1 MEAHRILEQV
11 RRSFHRYA
19 GPGISGLNRWALAAC
34 LSAACLLASEH
45 HGWVKSGG
53 VPVPGA
59 TITAAQGDKSFVTST
74 DDSGAYSFANL
85 PDGIWTLRISML
97 GFSPVTREVGVA
109 PDAPSPNWDLTVLT
123 LDALRKQMAP
133 SPAATTA
140 TAPATTKPSTA
151 PAAPTQSATA
161 KPAAG
166 SGTAGG
172 GRGNSGGGRPSIRQ
186 GAQQGGGFRR
196 LDVNQSGEAGLD
208 NGGENA
214 GTMGTGDVTQSS
226 DAYVVN
232 GSVNSGLNMP
242 QQNDWGFGGP
252 GGPGGMNG
260 MGMGGPGGPG
270 GPGGTDMGGGPAAA
284 GGGPAGPGGG
294 FGGRGGGGGG
304 GFGGR
309 GGGGGFGG
317 NYAGGRGGRGGPGGR
332 GGNQASFGN
341 GRRNPRSRYN
351 ANVALILNNSALD
364 ARPFSLTGQDTPKAA
379 FAQFR
384 STGMLGGPLKI
395 PHVLSGQKTFF
406 TINYQLTRGR
416 NATTASA
423 LVPTLDERAG
433 NFSQAL
439 NAVANSPV
447 TIYDPLIGAPFAGN
461 LIPQYRLN
469 AAALA
474 LASFYPQP
482 NFTGSSRYNYQAPI
496 VGINNQTNINSR
508 ISETINAKN
517 QVSGNFSW
525 QSSNSTTPNLFDFT
539 DTTKMTGINAGV
551 QWSYHITSK
560 LISNLRYGFSRSAT
574 NRTPFFA
581 NTDSVDA
588 KILASA
594 GIVGNDQAAPFWG
607 PPSLSFS
614 SGIYGLS
621 DGAYQVNHNNT
632 NQAGESLI
640 WVRGAHNVTFGCD
653 VRRLDFNQ
661 IAQQNARGSFTF
673 TGSMTGL
680 AGARGQAASGT
691 GFDFADFL
699 LGLPDASSI
708 AYSPSGADKYFR
720 ASWADAYVT
729 DDWRINGSFS
739 INAGLRW
746 DFQAPVTELYNR
758 LVSLEVG
765 PQWTTA
771 TPVCATAPPAGSTG
785 TCTLAGQA
793 GLPDSLVHANYREFQ
808 PRIGIAWRPF
818 PKHSTV
824 VRAGYGMYYNT
835 SVFQPLANQMSQQA
849 PLSTSVTQQYPV
861 SLAPALSLQTAL
873 TLPAISTT
881 PQTFALDPNFH
892 IGYIHY
898 WQASVQQN
906 LSGSF
911 VATFTYN
918 GNRGLHQVQEFL
930 PWTFP
935 AGTFPAGVSS
945 GYPSGYVYETSNGNS
960 NYNALSAQL
969 QHRFHSG
976 FLANATYVV
985 SKAIDD
991 AQALGG
997 RGAGGSG
1004 YAQNW
1009 LDLSAERSLS
1019 SFNRT
1024 HTLNLIFQYS
1034 TGMGTR
1040 GGTLIN
1046 GWKGVLLKDWTLGP
1060 SLTLGS
1066 GLPETP
1072 FVLGRLA
1079 NGTGVT
1085 GTTRAEYVGGPLS
1098 AAAPNYGFN
1107 TAVFGTPADGQWGNA
1122 GRDIITGPMLFGLN
1136 FSAGRVFR
1144 FGERRN
1150 MDIRFDGN
1158 NVLNHVSWSAW
1169 NTTLG
1174 NSQFGLPAAA
1184 NGMRTIQATVR
1195 FRF

>member
-1 MEAHRILEQV
+1 MEEHRIPEQM
-11 RRSFHRYA
+11 RRPFYRYA
-19 GPGISGLNRWALAAC
+19 GPGIRRTLVAC
-34 LSAACLLASEH
+34 LSVACLLASEH

-53 VPVPGA
+53 IPVPGA
-59 TITAAQGDKSFVTST
+59 TITATQGDKSFVTST
-74 DDSGAYSFANL
+74 DDSGAYSFPDL
-85 PDGIWTLRISML
+85 PDGVWALRISML
-97 GFSPVTREVGVA
+97 GFGPAARDIGVA
-109 PDAPSPNWDLTVLT
+109 PEAPSPTWELTVLT
-123 LDALRKQMAP
+123 LDALRNQLK
-133 SPAATTA
+133 PAAPAAATA
-140 TAPATTKPSTA
+140 AAPATANPGAA
-151 PAAPTQSATA
+151 PPAPTQAAAA

-166 SGTAGG
+166 SGPSGG
-172 GRGNSGGGRPSIRQ
+172 GRGNWGGGRPSLRQ
-186 GAQQGGGFRR
+186 GTPQGNGFQR
-196 LDVNQSGEAGLD
+196 LDVNQSGEAGIEN
-208 NGGENA
+208 NGEENA
-214 GTMGTGDVTQSS
+214 AAMGTGDVTQSS

-252 GGPGGMNG
+252 GGPGGMG
-260 MGMGGPGGPG
+260 VGV
-270 GPGGTDMGGGPAAA
+270 GPAAA
-284 GGGPAGPGGG
+284 GGGPGGPGGG
-294 FGGRGGGGGG
+294 FGGRGGGGG
-304 GFGGR
+304 FGGR
-309 GGGGGFGG
+309 GGGFGG

-341 GRRNPRSRYN
+341 GRRNPRSHYN

-379 FAQFR
+379 AAQFR

-395 PHVLSGQKTFF
+395 PHVLSGQHTFF

-416 NATTASA
+416 NANNVTA
-423 LVPTLDERAG
+423 LVPTMDERSG

-439 NAVANSPV
+439 NAVANTPV
-447 TIYDPLIGAPFAGN
+447 TIYDPLSGAPFAGN
-461 LIPQYRLN
+461 VIPQYRLN

-474 LASFYPQP
+474 LLNFYPQP
-482 NFTGSSRYNYQAPI
+482 NFAGSSRYNYQAPI
-496 VGINNQTNINSR
+496 VGISNQTNINSR

-517 QVSGNFSW
+517 QVSGNFAW
-525 QSSNSTTPNLFDFT
+525 QGSDSSNPNLFDFI

-551 QWSYHITSK
+551 QWSYHFTTR
-560 LISNLRYGFSRSAT
+560 LISSLRYNFSRSAT

-581 NTDSVDA
+581 NSENV
-588 KILASA
+588 SGNA
-594 GIVGNDQAAPFWG
+594 GILGNDQAAQFWG

-621 DGAYQVNHNNT
+621 DGAYQINHNNT

-640 WVRGAHNVTFGCD
+640 WVRGAHNVTFGGD
-653 VRRLDFNQ
+653 VRRQDFNQ
-661 IAQQNARGSFTF
+661 LAQQNARGSFTF
-673 TGSMTGL
+673 TGGMTGL
-680 AGARGQAASGT
+680 AGSHGQAVSGT

-729 DDWRINGSFS
+729 DDWRIGGNFS
-739 INAGLRW
+739 VNVGLRW
-746 DFQAPVTELYNR
+746 DLQAPVTELYNR

-765 PQWTTA
+765 PDWTTA
-771 TPVCATAPPAGSTG
+771 TPVCATAPPAGSTAA
-785 TCTLAGQA
+785 CTLASQA
-793 GLPDSLVHANYREFQ
+793 GLPDSLVRPDYHEFQ

-824 VRAGYGMYYNT
+824 VRAGYGLYYNT

-861 SLAPALSLQTAL
+861 SLAPTLSIENALA
-873 TLPAISTT
+873 LPAISTT
-881 PQTFALDPNFH
+881 PQTFALDPNFR

-911 VATFTYN
+911 VATFTYS
-918 GNRGLHQVQEFL
+918 GNKGTHQVQEFL

-935 AGTFPAGVSS
+935 AGVPSS

-960 NYNALSAQL
+960 SYNAASAQL
-969 QHRFHSG
+969 QHRFHNG
-976 FLANATYVV
+976 FLANATYVF

-991 AQALGG
+991 AQTLGG
-997 RGAGGSG
+997 RGAAGSA
-1004 YAQNW
+1004 YAQDW

-1046 GWKGVLLKDWTLGP
+1046 GSKGVLLKDWTLGP
-1060 SLTLGS
+1060 SLSLGS

-1072 FVLGRLA
+1072 IVLGRLA
-1079 NGTGVT
+1079 SGTGIT
-1085 GTTRAEYVGGPLS
+1085 GTTRAEYLGGPL
-1098 AAAPNYGFN
+1098 AAVSPGYGFN
-1107 TAVFGTPADGQWGNA
+1107 PAAFVAPADGQWGDA
-1122 GRDIITGPMLFGLN
+1122 GRNIITGPMLFGLN

-1144 FGERRN
+1144 FGERRSV
-1150 MDIRFDGN
+1150 DIRFDAN
-1158 NVLNHVSWSAW
+1158 NVLNHVSWTAW
-1169 NTTLG
+1169 DTTFG

-1184 NGMRTIQATVR
+1184 NTMRTIQATVR

>member
-1 MEAHRILEQV
+1 M
-11 RRSFHRYA
+11 
-19 GPGISGLNRWALAAC
+19 
-34 LSAACLLASEH
+34 
-45 HGWVKSGG
+45 
-53 VPVPGA
+53 PGA
-59 TITAAQGDKSFVTST
+59 TITATQGDKSFVTST
-74 DDSGAYSFANL
+74 DDSGAYSFPNL
-85 PDGIWTLRISML
+85 PDGIWSLRISML
-97 GFSPVTREVGVA
+97 GFSPVARDIGVA
-109 PDAPSPNWDLTVLT
+109 PEAPSPNWELNVLT
-123 LDALRKQMAP
+123 LDALRKQLTPPA
-133 SPAATTA
+133 PAA
-140 TAPATTKPSTA
+140 TA
-151 PAAPTQSATA
+151 PAAPVTAAVGTTPAAPTAPTQAAAA

-166 SGTAGG
+166 AGPAGG
-172 GRGNSGGGRPSIRQ
+172 GRGNWNGGRPSLRQ
-186 GAQQGGGFRR
+186 GAQQGGGFQR

-208 NGGENA
+208 SGSGESA
-214 GTMGTGDVTQSS
+214 AVTGTGDVTQSS

-252 GGPGGMNG
+252 GGPGGPGGMN
-260 MGMGGPGGPG
+260 GMGGPGGPG
-270 GPGGTDMGGGPAAA
+270 GPGGMDMGIGPAAA
-284 GGGPAGPGGG
+284 GGGRGGPGGP
-294 FGGRGGGGGG
+294 GG

-317 NYAGGRGGRGGPGGR
+317 NYAGGRGGRGGLGGR

-384 STGMLGGPLKI
+384 STGMFGGPLKI

-406 TINYQLTRGR
+406 TVNYQLTRGR
-416 NATTASA
+416 NATTATA
-423 LVPTLDERAG
+423 LVPTMDERAG

-439 NAVANSPV
+439 NAVANTPV
-447 TIYDPLIGAPFAGN
+447 TIYDPLSGAPFAGN
-461 LIPQYRLN
+461 VIPTNRLD
-469 AAALA
+469 AAALS
-474 LASFYPQP
+474 LLNFYPQP
-482 NFTGSSRYNYQAPI
+482 NFAGSSRYNYQAPI
-496 VGINNQTNINSR
+496 VGISNQTNINSR

-517 QVSGNFSW
+517 QVSGNFAW
-525 QSSNSTTPNLFDFT
+525 QSSNSSTPNLFDFI
-539 DTTKMTGINAGV
+539 DTTKMTGINTGV
-551 QWSYHITSK
+551 QWSYHITTR
-560 LISNLRYGFSRSAT
+560 LISNLRYNFSRSAT
-574 NRTPFFA
+574 TRTPFFA
-581 NTDSVDA
+581 NSENVSA
-588 KILASA
+588 AA
-594 GIVGNDQAAPFWG
+594 GIVGNDQAAQFWG

-621 DGAYQVNHNNT
+621 DGAYQLNHNNT

-640 WVRGAHNVTFGCD
+640 WVRGAHNVTFGGD

-661 IAQQNARGSFTF
+661 IAQQNARGNFTF

-680 AGARGQAASGT
+680 AGSNGQAASGT

-720 ASWADAYVT
+720 ASWADLFVT
-729 DDWRINGSFS
+729 DDWRIRSNFS
-739 INAGLRW
+739 VNVGLRW

-765 PQWTTA
+765 PDWTTE
-771 TPVCATAPPAGSTG
+771 TPVCATAPPAGSAG
-785 TCTLAGQA
+785 SCILAGQA
-793 GLPDSLVHANYREFQ
+793 GLPDSLVRPDYHEFQ
-808 PRIGIAWRPF
+808 PRIGIAWKPI

-824 VRAGYGMYYNT
+824 VRAGYGLYYNT

-861 SLAPALSLQTAL
+861 SMAPTLSLENAL
-873 TLPAISTT
+873 TLPAIGTT
-881 PQTFALDPNFH
+881 PQTFALDPNFR

-898 WQASVQQN
+898 WQTSVQQS

-911 VATFTYN
+911 VATFTYS
-918 GNRGLHQVQEFL
+918 GNKGTHQVQEFL
-930 PWTFP
+930 PWTL
-935 AGTFPAGVSS
+935 PAGVSSS

-960 NYNALSAQL
+960 NYNAASAQL
-969 QHRFHSG
+969 QHRFHNG
-976 FLANATYVV
+976 FLANAAYVF

-991 AQALGG
+991 AQTLGG
-997 RGAGGSG
+997 RGAAGSA

-1024 HTLNLIFQYS
+1024 HTLNLVLQYS

-1066 GLPETP
+1066 GLPLTP
-1072 FVLGRLA
+1072 IVLGRLA
-1079 NGTGVT
+1079 SGTGIT
-1085 GTTRAEYVGGPLS
+1085 GTTRAEYLGGPLG
-1098 AAAPNYGFN
+1098 AVLPGYGFD
-1107 TAVFGTPADGQWGNA
+1107 TAVFEAPPDGQWGDA
-1122 GRDIITGPMLFGLN
+1122 GRGSITGPMQFGLN
-1136 FSAGRVFR
+1136 ASAARMFR
-1144 FGERRN
+1144 FGERRSV
-1150 MDIRFDGN
+1150 DIRFDGT
-1158 NVLNHVSWSAW
+1158 NVLNHVTWAAW

-1174 NSQFGLPAAA
+1174 NSQFGLPTGA

>member
-1 MEAHRILEQV
+1 MEANRIPEQM
-11 RRSFHRYA
+11 RRWFYRCA
-19 GPGISGLNRWALAAC
+19 GPGMPGPYRWALAAC
-34 LSAACLLASEH
+34 LSVACLLASEH

-53 VPVPGA
+53 APVPGA
-59 TITAAQGDKSFVTST
+59 TVTVTQGDKSFVTST
-74 DDSGAYSFANL
+74 DDSGAYSFPNL
-85 PDGIWTLRISML
+85 PDGVWTLRISML
-97 GFSPVTREVGVA
+97 GFSPVEREIGVA
-109 PDAPSPNWDLTVLT
+109 PEAPSPSWDLRVLT
-123 LDALRKQMAP
+123 LDALRKQLAP
-133 SPAATTA
+133 PAPAASTPS
-140 TAPATTKPSTA
+140 APAAAAASTT
-151 PAAPTQSATA
+151 PAAPTQAAAT

-166 SGTAGG
+166 SAAAGG
-172 GRGNSGGGRPSIRQ
+172 GRSNGSGGRPSLRQ
-186 GAQQGGGFRR
+186 SMQQGGFQR
-196 LDVNQSGEAGLD
+196 LDVNQSGEAELD
-208 NGGENA
+208 NGSGGSAAE
-214 GTMGTGDVTQSS
+214 MGTGDVTQSS

-252 GGPGGMNG
+252 GGPGGMGGPGGPGG
-260 MGMGGPGGPG
+260 MGMIGMGGPGGPG
-270 GPGGTDMGGGPAAA
+270 MGGGAPAAA
-284 GGGPAGPGGG
+284 GGGAGGPGGG
-294 FGGRGGGGGG
+294 FGGRGGGG
-304 GFGGR
+304 FGGR
-309 GGGGGFGG
+309 GGGFGG
-317 NYAGGRGGRGGPGGR
+317 NYAGGRGGRGGR

-341 GRRNPRSRYN
+341 GRRNPRSHYN
-351 ANVALILNNSALD
+351 ANIALILNNSALD

-395 PHVLSGQKTFF
+395 PHVLSGQHTFF

-416 NATTASA
+416 NATTTTAQ
-423 LVPTLDERAG
+423 VPTMDERAG

-439 NAVANSPV
+439 SNNAPV
-447 TIYDPLIGAPFAGN
+447 TIYDPLSGAPFAGN
-461 LIPQYRLN
+461 VIPTIRLDS
-469 AAALA
+469 AALD
-474 LASFYPQP
+474 LLKFYPQP
-482 NFTGSSRYNYQAPI
+482 NFAGDSQYNYQAPI
-496 VGINNQTNINSR
+496 VSISNQTNINSR

-517 QVSGNFSW
+517 QVSGSFSW
-525 QSSNSTTPNLFDFT
+525 QGSNSSTPNLFDFI
-539 DTTKMTGINAGV
+539 DTTKMTGINTGV
-551 QWSYHITSK
+551 QWNYHITMR
-560 LISNLRYGFSRSAT
+560 LISNLRYNFSRSAT
-574 NRTPFFA
+574 NATPFFA
-581 NTDSVDA
+581 NSANVSA
-588 KILASA
+588 EA
-594 GIVGNDQAAPFWG
+594 GIVGNDQAAQFWG

-621 DGAYQVNHNNT
+621 DGNYQLNHNNT
-632 NQAGESLI
+632 SQAGESLI
-640 WVRGAHNVTFGCD
+640 WVRGAHNVTFGGD
-653 VRRLDFNQ
+653 FRRLDFNQ

-673 TGSMTGL
+673 TGAMTGL
-680 AGARGQAASGT
+680 AGSNGQAASGT

-708 AYSPSGADKYFR
+708 AYSSSGADKYFR
-720 ASWADAYVT
+720 ASWVDTYVT
-729 DDWRINGSFS
+729 DDWHIRSNFTL
-739 INAGLRW
+739 NFGLRW

-765 PQWTTA
+765 PDWTTT
-771 TPVCATAPPAGSTG
+771 TPVCGTDTLATG
-785 TCTLAGQA
+785 TVSCTLASQA
-793 GLPDSLVHANYREFQ
+793 GLPDSLVRPNYHEFQ
-808 PRIGIAWRPF
+808 PRIGLAWKPI

-824 VRAGYGMYYNT
+824 VRAGYGLYYNT

-849 PLSTSVTQQYPV
+849 PLSDSVRQSYTV
-861 SLAPALSLQTAL
+861 SQAQLISASDPQPLSLENAL

-881 PQTFALDPNFH
+881 PQTFALDPNFR

-911 VATFTYN
+911 VATFTYS
-918 GNRGLHQVQEFL
+918 GDKGTHQVQEFL

-935 AGTFPAGVSS
+935 AGDPVSP
-945 GYPSGYVYETSNGNS
+945 YPYGYVYETSNGNS
-960 NYNALSAQL
+960 NYNAASAQL

-976 FLANATYVV
+976 FLANATYVF

-991 AQALGG
+991 AQTLGG
-997 RGAGGSG
+997 RGAAGSA

-1009 LDLSAERSLS
+1009 LDLDAERSLS

-1072 FVLGRLA
+1072 IVIGRLA
-1079 NGTGVT
+1079 SGTGIA
-1085 GTTRAEYVGGPLS
+1085 GTTRAEYLGGPLE
-1098 AAAPNYGFN
+1098 AALPGYGFD
-1107 TAVFGTPADGQWGNA
+1107 TAVFEAPPDGQWGDA
-1122 GRDIITGPMLFGLN
+1122 GRNSITGPMQFGLN
-1136 FSAGRVFR
+1136 FSAARVFR
-1144 FGERRN
+1144 FGERRS
-1150 MDIRFDGN
+1150 MDIRFDGT
-1158 NVLNHVSWSAW
+1158 NVLNHVTWASW

-1174 NSQFGLPAAA
+1174 NSQFGLPTGA